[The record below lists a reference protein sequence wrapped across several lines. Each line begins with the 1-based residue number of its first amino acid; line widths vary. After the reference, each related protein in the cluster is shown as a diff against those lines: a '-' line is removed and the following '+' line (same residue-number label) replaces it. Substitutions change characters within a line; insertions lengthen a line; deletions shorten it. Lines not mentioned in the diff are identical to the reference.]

1 MSEWEVVGVIVALL
15 GLIAAIAGPLIK
27 LNTSIT
33 TLTVTLKGLNDD
45 IDDLTVKN
53 TKSHQRLWDHNE
65 EQDKKLNDHEMRLT
79 IVEKEVNHE

>member
-33 TLTVTLKGLNDD
+33 TLTVTLKGLNED
-45 IDDLTVKN
+45 INDLTVKN

>member
-33 TLTVTLKGLNDD
+33 TLTVTLKGLNED
-45 IDDLTVKN
+45 ISDLTIKN

>member
-1 MSEWEVVGVIVALL
+1 MSEWEVVGVLVALL

-33 TLTVTLKGLNDD
+33 TLTVTLKDLNDD